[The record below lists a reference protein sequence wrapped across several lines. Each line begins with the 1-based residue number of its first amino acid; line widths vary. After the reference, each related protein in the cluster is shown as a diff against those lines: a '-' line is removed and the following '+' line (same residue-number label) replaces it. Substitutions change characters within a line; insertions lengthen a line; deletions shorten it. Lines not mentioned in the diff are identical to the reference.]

1 MIARVSLL
9 VPRDDETRLRAALDE
24 LADAWRPRGYDLDVT
39 GPWPAY
45 RFGGGG

>member
-9 VPRDDETRLRAALDE
+9 ARREDEARLGAALDQ
-24 LADAWRPRGYDLDVT
+24 LAEAWQPRGYEVDAT

-45 RFGGGG
+45 RFGGG